1 MATRFLWMSGFH
13 LSPLIGENVT
23 INVLLWMLK
32 ETTSRLML
40 PQPST
45 SSTAIKPFSQTFVH
59 THTDSN
65 LKECTHCQIT
75 LNGRDVRNVST
86 YTHCFFL
93 SKAHLAH
100 HDRLICNE
108 VFITESQVFNMS
120 HISQPVPAKRPLAS
134 KLHWPSRTGRRER
147 PSIRRE
153 RERER
158 VKIQKMYH

>member
-1 MATRFLWMSGFH
+1 MSGFH

-147 PSIRRE
+147 
-153 RERER
+153 ER

>member
-1 MATRFLWMSGFH
+1 MNVWFSFESFNWGECHNQCFALDAERDDLPTHVTPAKHFIDCHKAFLAD
-13 LSPLIGENVT
+13 I
-23 INVLLWMLK
+23 
-32 ETTSRLML
+32 R
-40 PQPST
+40 
-45 SSTAIKPFSQTFVH
+45 AH